1 MVLQS
6 PRNAGSA
13 TFILLTL
20 LLFISPGAFA
30 DATCDAAEQTLLELE
45 RDLQQLRADQD
56 QWQRLLDGLVLPPD
70 QLEALLGYPLDQP
83 HPGSLRKPPPRTAV
97 DSHCPEFQDDVESL
111 TAQLNQLE
119 QQIHTMKL
127 TLSGR
132 PLDQRQAFLALSR
145 LHETLQIIIDKPGS
159 GPAIRDDAQTL
170 QDYISRIWAL
180 LPKLDSAPGQSLASL
195 DQLRYNTPSL
205 SPPSPVTPAFQLVA
219 HARQDIQQQ
228 VRLLRSELWQ
238 RRTLSSQIRDMGGVN
253 AIPALLTREFHQL
266 VQHFSDV
273 ASLIRLDL
281 SGPLQTS
288 NYIPLVRNLVA
299 LLLGTVCFI
308 LLVRLAGRTR
318 GWALALHERVIRSSG
333 EKRWLRNA
341 SRLISGLAPMLP
353 WFLLWFALNQLQPLL
368 NTPSS
373 RVLHWLLPFA
383 YLYVIYGLLTLIGE
397 WLISRVAQSASTYLS
412 AEQTRQILSHS
423 RNTARWLMPIWFLV
437 LAVWQILGPSLLYS
451 ILIVLLAIILFR
463 ALGHLLS
470 LRSKDYL
477 LCLQAILPSHLDPAA
492 ERLLTPRLFWLFAP
506 LLLPIA
512 LVSFLT
518 NFINQV
524 LSDFD
529 WYTRL
534 KARWFRLRTRIATE
548 ENDEEKSSS
557 SDAPVKEN
565 YERWFAQ
572 DVPEGTTLP
581 FINTGLVAAMEKN
594 IQRWHENRTDENSL
608 VVAGGK
614 GSGKTISIGKLQQT
628 LADSCSELE
637 VKTLKVPAKTCE
649 PEAILSLV
657 GDALGT
663 DLSEHGPAALV
674 KTDENRKPVLLV
686 LDDAQNFFLARQGG
700 LEGWRTVLSL
710 VNAKLDHVFWL
721 LMINSQ
727 SWAYLCNV
735 FGREYQFRNVVR
747 VKHWGQSDIRS
758 LILSRN
764 HLSGYQVRY
773 DEVLLSSRGPEAG
786 NVRNAEQRY
795 FSLLWDAC
803 RGNPMVALR
812 LWLTSIKVQGKHVT
826 VGLPMPPASGVLDT
840 MGENALFV
848 YAAITTHGDL
858 TSSEI
863 SEVTCLPE
871 NVVRFALK
879 GGQDAG
885 FLQRAEDGRYRLV
898 PLWYQPVISY
908 LTRKNLLNE

>member
-20 LLFISPGAFA
+20 LFFISPGAFA
-30 DATCDAAEQTLLELE
+30 DATCDAAEQILMELE
-45 RDLQQLRADQD
+45 RDLQQLQADQD
-56 QWQRLLDGLVLPPD
+56 QWQRLLDGQVPAPH
-70 QLEALLGYPLDQP
+70 QLAGLLGHPLDQP
-83 HPGSLRKPPPRTAV
+83 HANHIPPPEPLVAA
-97 DSHCPEFQDDVESL
+97 DSHCSEHQDDIASL
-111 TAQLNQLE
+111 TAQRNQRQLQIHKMRQILVERPLE
-119 QQIHTMKL
+119 QRKAL
-127 TLSGR
+127 
-132 PLDQRQAFLALSR
+132 LALSR
-145 LHETLQIIIDKPGS
+145 LYETLQTVIDKPGS
-159 GPAIRDDAQTL
+159 GPDIRGDAQTL
-170 QDYISRIWAL
+170 QTYISSVWVL
-180 LPKLDSAPGQSLASL
+180 VPKLRTAPGQSLASL
-195 DQLRYNTPSL
+195 DQLRYSTPQL
-205 SPPSPVTPAFQLVA
+205 SPPSPVTPAFRLLA

-228 VRLLRSELWQ
+228 VRILRRELWQ
-238 RRTLSSQIRDMGGVN
+238 RRTLSSQINDMGGMN
-253 AIPALLTREFHQL
+253 AIPALLGREVMQL
-266 VQHFSDV
+266 LQHFSDV
-273 ASLIRLDL
+273 IFLIRHDL
-281 SGPLQTS
+281 SGPLQAS
-288 NYIPLVRNLVA
+288 SYAPLVRNLVA
-299 LLLGTVCFI
+299 LLLGSVSFV

-353 WFLLWFALNQLQPLL
+353 WFLLWFALTQLHPFL
-368 NTPSS
+368 NSPST

-397 WLISRVAQSASTYLS
+397 WLISRVAQSAGTYLS
-412 AEQTRQILSHS
+412 AEQTRQILTHS

-437 LAVWQILGPSLLYS
+437 LAVWEILGPSLVYS
-451 ILIVLLAIILFR
+451 LLLIFLAISLFR

-477 LCLQAILPSHLDPAA
+477 LCLQAILPSYLDPTA

-512 LVSFLT
+512 LISFLT

-524 LSDFD
+524 LTDFD

-548 ENDEEKSSS
+548 ENDDTEGSQN
-557 SDAPVKEN
+557 DVPVKEH

-594 IQRWHENRTDENSL
+594 IQRWHENKTDENSL

-747 VKHWGQSDIRS
+747 VKHWAQSDIRS

-812 LWLTSIKVQGKHVT
+812 LWLTSIKVQGKQVT